1 VVGMLW
7 LLAPLGWTAL
17 IAYLGRSQWGGEQT
31 ASWIEPIL
39 RGLLPFA
46 APYLVELI
54 HAIIRKGAHVFEY
67 AVLAT
72 LWRRAVGGSWLALAL
87 SVITASLDEL
97 HQSFEPGRGANIYD
111 VLLDSTAAAA
121 ALALAAVWRTRRRVA
136 TS

>member
-1 VVGMLW
+1 MLW
-7 LLAPLGWTAL
+7 LLAPLGWSAI
-17 IAYLGRSQWGGEQT
+17 IAYLGGSQWGGEQT

-39 RGLLPFA
+39 RSLLPFA

-67 AVLAT
+67 AVLAM
-72 LWRRAVGGSWLALAL
+72 LWRRAVGSSWLALAL
-87 SVITASLDEL
+87 SVITASLDEF
-97 HQSFEPGRGANIYD
+97 HQSFEPGRGASIYD

-121 ALALAAVWRTRRRVA
+121 ALALVAVWRSRRRVA

>member
-1 VVGMLW
+1 MLW
-7 LLAPLGWTAL
+7 LLAPLGWTAI
-17 IAYLGRSQWGGEQT
+17 IAYLGGSQWGGEQT

-39 RGLLPFA
+39 RSLLPFA

-67 AVLAT
+67 AVLAM
-72 LWRRAVGGSWLALAL
+72 LWRRAVGSSWLALAL
-87 SVITASLDEL
+87 SVITASLDEF
-97 HQSFEPGRGANIYD
+97 HQSFEPGRGASIYD

-121 ALALAAVWRTRRRVA
+121 ALALVAVWRSRRRVA

>member
-7 LLAPLGWTAL
+7 LLPPLCWTGL
-17 IAYLGRSQWGGEQT
+17 IAYLGGSQWGGEQT

-39 RGLLPFA
+39 RSLLPFA
-46 APYLVELI
+46 SPHLVELI

-97 HQSFEPGRGANIYD
+97 HQSFEPGRGASLYD
-111 VLLDSTAAAA
+111 VLLDSTAAAT
-121 ALALAAVWRTRRRVA
+121 ALAVVTPWRPRAAA
-136 TS
+136 P